1 MTPAPSPD
9 DAALNERAVQAWP
22 AVLQRLGDRRAAFE
36 AAVMQRAAAHGLAEA
51 ADGAR
56 YLNLC
61 LAFGPGFEDK
71 TENEWALALLAD
83 QRLQPGV
90 KLHQL
95 VQRAQR
101 ELQRRP
107 DDARTLLTTDH
118 ALLDLGDAR
127 RRHAWA
133 DAPPTPR
140 VACDIE
146 AVELRLLDTAWRQ
159 AYQRGDGSWP
169 RVAAPAPAPLRIGAG
184 HPPPPEVHLLTG
196 ARGDADH
203 VRLQLRQVPH
213 GHCGLGL
220 HPAARW
226 LHADG
231 LTDWQDPAAR
241 AVAWPLTAFVPERD
255 AGPRLLGEMPP
266 EVTLL
271 ELPSCALRDEGVP
284 LGALR
289 LQLWA
294 YAAWQW
300 LLVLERRVELGCEL
314 PASGSAPPAAAPTR
328 IRLERDGVA
337 QPAPAWQQGFDH
349 GLREALAEGL
359 SRLHQAWQT
368 HVQDATLRAGLSLFD
383 GRAALTWGWREGP
396 RGLASPPLQRV
407 VADLD
412 LAAQG
417 ELLLQGQV
425 EYAGARA
432 RLQLRIEGQA
442 RLQVEIERL
451 LAEQPL
457 LEAMQAATLRWR
469 WPVQLTCDPVADGGG
484 CLFSELGPASGALVG
499 SLGLRPSPSRGG
511 AWEWFVTLSLE
522 PVAARVVVHD
532 PLLGRSES
540 RMALLGSQTLLAW
553 SLA

>member
-1 MTPAPSPD
+1 MTTTP
-9 DAALNERAVQAWP
+9 DAAALTERAAQAWP
-22 AVLQRLGDRRAAFE
+22 AVLERLGERREAFEATVARRAAG
-36 AAVMQRAAAHGLAEA
+36 HGLVEA
-51 ADGAR
+51 GDAAR

-83 QRLQPGV
+83 ERLRPAV

-107 DDARTLLTTDH
+107 DDARTLQGTDQ
-118 ALLDLGDAR
+118 ALLDLADAQR
-127 RRHAWA
+127 RRAWV

-140 VACDIE
+140 VACDID

-159 AYQRGDGSWP
+159 DYQRGDGSWP
-169 RVAAPAPAPLRIGAG
+169 RVAAPAPTPLRIGAG
-184 HPPPPEVHLLTG
+184 HPAPAVVHVLTG
-196 ARGDADH
+196 ARGDAE
-203 VRLQLRQVPH
+203 VTRLQLRQVPH

-226 LHADG
+226 LHSEGA
-231 LTDWQDPAAR
+231 TEWQDPAAR
-241 AVAWPLTAFVPERD
+241 SVAWPLPAFVPERD
-255 AGPRLLGEMPP
+255 ARPRLLGETSP

-271 ELPSCALRDEGVP
+271 ELPSCGLRDEGVP
-284 LGALR
+284 MGALQ

-300 LLVLERRVELGCEL
+300 LLLLERRADLGFEL
-314 PASGSAPPAAAPTR
+314 PPTGSAPPAAPPTR
-328 IRLERDGVA
+328 LRFERDGVA
-337 QPAPAWQQGFDH
+337 RPAQAWQQGFDH
-349 GLREALAEGL
+349 GLREALGQGL
-359 SRLHQAWQT
+359 QNLQQAWAA
-368 HVQDATLRAGLSLFD
+368 HVQEATLRADLGLFD

-407 VADLD
+407 IAELD
-412 LAAQG
+412 LSARG
-417 ELLLQGQV
+417 ELHLQGLV

-432 RLQLRIEGQA
+432 RLHLRIEGQA
-442 RLQVEIERL
+442 RLQTEIERL
-451 LAEQPL
+451 QAEAPL

-469 WPVQLTCDPVADGGG
+469 WPVQLAYDPVADASGSVFG
-484 CLFSELGPASGALVG
+484 ELGPASGALVG
-499 SLGLRPSPSRGG
+499 SLGLRPSPTQGG
-511 AWEWFVTLSLE
+511 AWEWFATLALE
-522 PVAARVVVHD
+522 PVATRVVVHD

-540 RMALLGSQTLLAW
+540 HMALLGSQSLLDW